1 MICEA
6 QKHSSVE
13 INFIISRS
21 RELPFN
27 CNGLLSGSQKLWNKA
42 KKTCLA
48 TKAVIPE
55 LRADHKAGII
65 PHSD

>member
-1 MICEA
+1 MTCEA
-6 QKHSSVE
+6 QKHSFVE
-13 INFIISRS
+13 VNFIISGS
-21 RELPFN
+21 RALPSN
-27 CNGLLSGSQKLWNKA
+27 CNGLLSGSQNLWNKA

-65 PHSD
+65 PHRD